1 MRRKWLC
8 LIVAACVCLFF
19 ATTVRVDASTY
30 GKLQQA
36 QREKDQAEKK
46 AEQAQGDLGNLNEE
60 RAGLQTYLD
69 KLNDELLQTSSELAG
84 IEGLITRKEN
94 ALVEKQ
100 KELEIAKERE
110 AEQYDAMKKRIKFM
124 YERGDSAYL
133 ELFFNAESFADFLNK
148 TEYVERMSQ
157 YDREM
162 LEEYMTIQETIQN
175 DEQSIVDER
184 VALGALQEQA
194 LAKQDEVSG
203 MVKEASLNVADYQDQ
218 ISKKEAEL
226 LAYEQK
232 AEESENNIAT
242 LQAKLKEEN
251 ALTKQAMAAGFSDLS
266 SITFASGDIDLL
278 AAIIY
283 CEAGNQP
290 YIGQVAVG
298 NVVMN
303 RVKSSVFP
311 NTILEVIYQN
321 RQFSPVGSGRFAI
334 ALANHKATQSCYA
347 AAQDAMAGSAPV
359 GNCLFFR
366 TPIPGLTGIQIG
378 GHIFY

>member
-8 LIVAACVCLFF
+8 LIVVACACLFL

-46 AEQAQGDLGNLNEE
+46 AEQVQGDLGDLNEE

-69 KLNDELLQTSSELAG
+69 QLNDELLQTSSELAG
-84 IEGLITRKEN
+84 IEDLITQKEN

-100 KELEIAKERE
+100 KELETAKERE

-175 DEQSIVDER
+175 I
-184 VALGALQEQA
+184 
-194 LAKQDEVSG
+194 K
-203 MVKEASLNVADYQDQ
+203 
-218 ISKKEAEL
+218 I
-226 LAYEQK
+226 
-232 AEESENNIAT
+232 
-242 LQAKLKEEN
+242 
-251 ALTKQAMAAGFSDLS
+251 
-266 SITFASGDIDLL
+266 
-278 AAIIY
+278 
-283 CEAGNQP
+283 
-290 YIGQVAVG
+290 
-298 NVVMN
+298 
-303 RVKSSVFP
+303 
-311 NTILEVIYQN
+311 
-321 RQFSPVGSGRFAI
+321 
-334 ALANHKATQSCYA
+334 
-347 AAQDAMAGSAPV
+347 
-359 GNCLFFR
+359 
-366 TPIPGLTGIQIG
+366 
-378 GHIFY
+378 